1 MIDCRGGWSLRDF
14 DTNEAGQVHA
24 YICDLRNLPYQ
35 EQLYWK
41 SFNESLGPTYLR
53 ELSETT
59 SLTNRLTRPH
69 WQSY

>member
-1 MIDCRGGWSLRDF
+1 MKRDKCMP
-14 DTNEAGQVHA
+14 TYVTYETSHIRNN
-24 YICDLRNLPYQ
+24 YIGKASMNP
-35 EQLYWK
+35 
-41 SFNESLGPTYLR
+41 LGPTYLR